1 MRTLI
6 GVLAAVAVLA
16 AACGTGHPTTTA
28 NRTATAQTGFPSPL
42 PTSAPTPC
50 AGPSNPCLAV
60 VTRRGSDNEL
70 VSNVTDI
77 ALPQTLGALA
87 PYLRPR
93 LVSAS
98 EIAYI
103 EACDVFTAP
112 LVGFNR
118 TRALAATSGT
128 CVVAFAWS
136 PDAQSLAYLAVTDH
150 QTTEVHILRE
160 GKDALV
166 ATVAHRPALSLCST
180 QECADSSDFQ
190 FVWSPDGG
198 VLMWNQSITSTFRIW
213 TAGGVDVTPS
223 LEDPSMAVWSG
234 SSLYFQDSKG
244 IEVFRSGAVS
254 SFLPGVKWIKPSASP
269 TGGEIV
275 YESGDASGP
284 AHVYVVETANASV
297 NELGAGKSKAAF
309 LTSRF
314 VWYKGERPAGKTYIY
329 DLQDGIQTESVI
341 TSVTDVWPHA
351 A

>member
-1 MRTLI
+1 MRTLV
-6 GVLAAVAVLA
+6 GVLVAVAVLA
-16 AACGTGHPTTTA
+16 AACGTDHPTTTA
-28 NRTATAQTGFPSPL
+28 NRTATAQTRFPSPL
-42 PTSAPTPC
+42 PTLAPTPC

-70 VSNVTDI
+70 VSNVTDV
-77 ALPQTLGALA
+77 AYPQTLGALA

-103 EACDVFTAP
+103 EACDVFRVP
-112 LVGFNR
+112 LLDHR
-118 TRALAATSGT
+118 
-128 CVVAFAWS
+128 VVAFAWS